1 MEWRL
6 TNVKV
11 GTSPWLLWFGDAVM
25 RIPRH
30 QNSWSLVGAHATQ
43 RAVRFFLAAITSE
56 MVERFGPILTLGYC
70 LLVTLAVAALGFV
83 ECWSLAPL
91 W

>member
-1 MEWRL
+1 LALMPL
-6 TNVKV
+6 SVQS
-11 GTSPWLLWFGDAVM
+11 G
-25 RIPRH
+25 
-30 QNSWSLVGAHATQ
+30 
-43 RAVRFFLAAITSE
+43 FFLAAITSE

>member
-1 MEWRL
+1 MSKWVL
-6 TNVKV
+6 VLGCFGLGMLLCVFPDTKTV
-11 GTSPWLLWFGDAVM
+11 GVWMALMPLSVQSG
-25 RIPRH
+25 
-30 QNSWSLVGAHATQ
+30 
-43 RAVRFFLAAITSE
+43 FFLAAITSE